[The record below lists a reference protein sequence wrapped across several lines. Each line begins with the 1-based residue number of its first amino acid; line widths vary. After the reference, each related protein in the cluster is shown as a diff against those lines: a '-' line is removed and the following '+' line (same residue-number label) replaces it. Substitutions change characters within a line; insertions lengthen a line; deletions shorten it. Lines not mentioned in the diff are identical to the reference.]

1 MAEEERTVL
10 LANRL
15 QQGPVTEPLRLLGR
29 MFHIQFFHTVL
40 PGEILAGKKSEAAA
54 EMHPDEFFRVDGL
67 GFVTGGFERGEN
79 PSVR

>member
-29 MFHIQFFHTVL
+29 MFHTHFFHTVL
-40 PGEILAGKKSEAAA
+40 MRTKGQVISPTSHLGPEPARDNPDNPRLTLKTAGRKVFA
-54 EMHPDEFFRVDGL
+54 
-67 GFVTGGFERGEN
+67 
-79 PSVR
+79 